1 MKKNAVGHMVAA
13 KEPVSTRVRR
23 WNLFPK
29 LLCLL
34 LALLIWLVVVN
45 FANPVDN
52 PSEDGEL
59 ESSAS
64 WFTE

>member
-13 KEPVSTRVRR
+13 KEPITARVQR

-29 LLCLL
+29 LLCLF

-45 FANPVDN
+45 FEKRDSHPSDN
-52 PSEDGEL
+52 GDAET
-59 ESSAS
+59 SAL
-64 WFTE
+64 WLVE